1 MENSSA
7 NIPTL
12 EELNSEE
19 AKIYLGG
26 VVFVSILMIIGIVG
40 NIHVLLVYGFR
51 MKSSTHRIFILCLG
65 FLDLTTCFI
74 GMPFVLVDLQRP
86 FMFFMV
92 SACKVLRFIN
102 YFMCTASAWTLLL
115 IAVDRYRKICVPLGK
130 QMSVFVAKVMCGVI
144 MGVSLLTSWPAPI
157 LYGHATVE
165 TRVKNVT
172 GVRCYTDDKFKDTK
186 YQAYFNAVLILIVF
200 GVFFVL
206 TVLYIII
213 GRQILK
219 HKTFKTSIKSDVQS
233 GSSEGVKISTSG
245 TIETPITSD
254 DETNENVRKAKAK
267 SWFKTRLEFKKSIFS
282 PDVKNETKY
291 VVNPKPSGKHTDRSK
306 RTTFMLF
313 MITLVFF
320 CSFVPHLILKIVTFV
335 NPNFVPNM
343 TFAGKVVYNTIIWCF
358 FINNMANSI
367 IYSFCDR
374 RFRAEIRNGYIRIL
388 SFFAR
393 WCF

>member
-19 AKIYLGG
+19 AKLYLGG
-26 VVFVSILMIIGIVG
+26 VVFVSILMTIAIVG
-40 NIHVLLVYGFR
+40 NSHVLLVYGFR

-65 FLDLTTCFI
+65 FLDLTICCI

-102 YFMCTASAWTLLL
+102 YFMCTASAWTLLRTLLL

-130 QMSVFVAKVMCGVI
+130 QMSVLVAKVMCGVI

-157 LYGHATVE
+157 LYGHATVK
-165 TRVKNVT
+165 TRVKNMT
-172 GVRCYTDDKFKDTK
+172 RVRCYTDDKFKDTK
-186 YQAYFNAVLILIVF
+186 YQTYFNAVLILIVF

-219 HKTFKTSIKSDVQS
+219 HKTFKTTIKSDVQS
-233 GSSEGVKISTSG
+233 GSSEGVKNSTSD

-267 SWFKTRLEFKKSIFS
+267 SWFKIRLEFKKSIFS

-291 VVNPKPSGKHTDRSK
+291 VVNPKPIGKHTDRSK

-343 TFAGKVVYNTIIWCF
+343 TSAGKVVYNTGVSLLTTWL
-358 FINNMANSI
+358 
-367 IYSFCDR
+367 
-374 RFRAEIRNGYIRIL
+374 IR
-388 SFFAR
+388 
-393 WCF
+393 

>member
-1 MENSSA
+1 
-7 NIPTL
+7 
-12 EELNSEE
+12 
-19 AKIYLGG
+19 
-26 VVFVSILMIIGIVG
+26 MIIGIVG

-65 FLDLTTCFI
+65 FLDLTTCCI

-130 QMSVFVAKVMCGVI
+130 QMSVFVAKVTCGVI

-254 DETNENVRKAKAK
+254 DETNENVRKAKTK

-282 PDVKNETKY
+282 PDVKIETKY

-335 NPNFVPNM
+335 NPNFVLNM

-374 RFRAEIRNGYIRIL
+374 RFRVEIRNGYIRIS

-393 WCF
+393 CF